1 MLKGDWMA
9 IGVLIKQIR
18 GYAKGGLNGNWSVN

>member
-18 GYAKGGLNGNWSVN
+18 VYVKGGLNGNLSIN

>member
-9 IGVLIKQIR
+9 IEMLIKQIR